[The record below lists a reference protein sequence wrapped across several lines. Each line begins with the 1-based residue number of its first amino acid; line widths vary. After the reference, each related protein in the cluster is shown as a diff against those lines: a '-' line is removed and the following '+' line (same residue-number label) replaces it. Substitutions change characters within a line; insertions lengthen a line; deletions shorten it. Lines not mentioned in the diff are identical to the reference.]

1 MQLSMHTSN
10 HDQSSI
16 GSFCSVA
23 DNTITTVQATYTL
36 RCVWR
41 ERMIEDNDILVY
53 RLAAGCDLSDVEEGK
68 IYTARVQGFATF
80 GMFVQLNDRIKGLVH
95 KSNIKSEHKEKDNVL
110 VRVRQIRPN
119 GNIDLDEL
127 VIAVYQVQSVERT
140 SNTVRISDLSAKVG
154 KSVAIEGAVSQIKQT
169 SGPTIFTIVDE
180 SGTQN
185 VAAFV
190 EAGVRAFPEVE
201 LEAIVRVIGEVMM
214 RNNQLQI
221 EADVITALS
230 GDDETTVR
238 VRIEKALDARSEPEN
253 ILPLVKSDVL
263 ERLRPEMQ
271 KVAKIIRKAVFTA
284 QPIILRHHADADG
297 ICSAVAIEQAVVS
310 LIKESGGDYDAD
322 YFLFKRAP
330 SKAPFYEIEDITRDL
345 DFSLKDHARYG
356 QKMPLVLLTDNG
368 STEEDEASYKIAS
381 VYDLPFIVIDHHHP
395 DATID
400 KYLVAHV
407 NPYHVGGD
415 FGITAGMLGT
425 EVARLINPKVE
436 KLIRHLPAIAA
447 VGDRSEAPERA
458 LYLALIRD
466 EYSEQACKDI
476 ALALDYEQFWLR
488 FNDGREI
495 IKDILNLLG
504 NTERHKKLVNLLVE
518 GANTMIEDQMNA
530 SMPHVVPRVLPNEA
544 RLFLLDVEI
553 HAHKFTFPPPGKT
566 SGEVHDRLCKQNVG
580 EPVVTIGFGPDFA
593 VLRSRGVLMNIPRM
607 VRELHNEIPG
617 GGISGGGHLVVG
629 SIKFVEG
636 MRTVVLEALIKKI
649 GDAQIQK
656 S

>member
-1 MQLSMHTSN
+1 
-10 HDQSSI
+10 
-16 GSFCSVA
+16 
-23 DNTITTVQATYTL
+23 
-36 RCVWR
+36 
-41 ERMIEDNDILVY
+41 
-53 RLAAGCDLSDVEEGK
+53 
-68 IYTARVQGFATF
+68 
-80 GMFVQLNDRIKGLVH
+80 
-95 KSNIKSEHKEKDNVL
+95 
-110 VRVRQIRPN
+110 
-119 GNIDLDEL
+119 
-127 VIAVYQVQSVERT
+127 
-140 SNTVRISDLSAKVG
+140 
-154 KSVAIEGAVSQIKQT
+154 
-169 SGPTIFTIVDE
+169 
-180 SGTQN
+180 
-185 VAAFV
+185 
-190 EAGVRAFPEVE
+190 
-201 LEAIVRVIGEVMM
+201 
-214 RNNQLQI
+214 
-221 EADVITALS
+221 
-230 GDDETTVR
+230 
-238 VRIEKALDARSEPEN
+238 
-253 ILPLVKSDVL
+253 
-263 ERLRPEMQ
+263 
-271 KVAKIIRKAVFTA
+271 
-284 QPIILRHHADADG
+284 
-297 ICSAVAIEQAVVS
+297 
-310 LIKESGGDYDAD
+310 
-322 YFLFKRAP
+322 
-330 SKAPFYEIEDITRDL
+330 
-345 DFSLKDHARYG
+345 
-356 QKMPLVLLTDNG
+356 
-368 STEEDEASYKIAS
+368 

-425 EVARLINPKVE
+425 EVARMINPKVE

-656 S
+656 L

>member
-1 MQLSMHTSN
+1 MQT
-10 HDQSSI
+10 D
-16 GSFCSVA
+16 
-23 DNTITTVQATYTL
+23 D
-36 RCVWR
+36 
-41 ERMIEDNDILVY
+41 DIIVY

-68 IYTARVQGFATF
+68 IYLGKVQGFATF

-95 KSNIKSEHKEKDNVL
+95 KTSMKAEHKEKDSVL

-119 GNIDLDEL
+119 GNIDLEEQL
-127 VIAVYQVQSVERT
+127 IKIYQVQQVERMST
-140 SNTVRISDLSAKVG
+140 TVRIADLPTKLG
-154 KSVAIEGAVSQIKQT
+154 KSVAVEGEVAQIKQT

-190 EAGVRAFPEVE
+190 EAGVRAYPEIE
-201 LEAIVRVIGEVMM
+201 LNMIVKVIGEVMM

-221 EADVITALS
+221 ESDAISALS
-230 GDDETTVR
+230 GDAEVAVR
-238 VRIEKALDARSEPEN
+238 TRIEQALDARAEPEQ
-253 ILPLVKSDVL
+253 IKPLVKSEVL
-263 ERLRPEMQ
+263 DALMPEMR

-310 LIKESGGDYDAD
+310 LIRESGGDFDAD

-345 DFSLKDHARYG
+345 DFALKDHVRFG
-356 QKMPLVLLTDNG
+356 QKMPLVILTDNG
-368 STEEDEASYKIAS
+368 STEEDEPSYKIAS
-381 VYDLPFIVIDHHHP
+381 VYDIPFVVIDHHHP

-400 KYLVAHV
+400 KYLIGHV

-415 FGITAGMLGT
+415 FGVTAGMLGT
-425 EVARLINPKVE
+425 EVARLINPSVE
-436 KLIRHLPAIAA
+436 QHIKHLPAIAG

-458 LYLALIRD
+458 LYLDLVRD
-466 EYSEQACKDI
+466 QYSEQACKDI

-495 IKDILNLLG
+495 VKDVLNLVG
-504 NTERHKKLVNLLVE
+504 NKERHTKLVNLLVE
-518 GANTMIEDQMNA
+518 GANTMIEDQMSA
-530 SMPHVVPRVLPNEA
+530 CMPHVVSRTLPNGA
-544 RLFLLDVEI
+544 HLFLIDVEI

-566 SGEVHDRLCKQNVG
+566 SGEVHDRLCKQNEG
-580 EPVVTIGFGPDFA
+580 KPVVTIGFGPDFG
-593 VLRSRGVLMNIPRM
+593 VLRSRGVHMNIPRM
-607 VRELHNEIPG
+607 VRELHNEVPG

-636 MRTVVLEALIKKI
+636 MRDVVLEALIKKI
-649 GDAQIQK
+649 SEASVQQ
-656 S
+656 

>member
-16 GSFCSVA
+16 GSFCSVVYHPR
-23 DNTITTVQATYTL
+23 TTMQATYTL

-154 KSVAIEGAVSQIKQT
+154 RSVAIEGAVSQIKQT

-230 GDDETTVR
+230 GDEETTVR
-238 VRIEKALDARSEPEN
+238 VRIEKALDARAEPEN

-656 S
+656 L

>member
-1 MQLSMHTSN
+1 MQT
-10 HDQSSI
+10 DT
-16 GSFCSVA
+16 
-23 DNTITTVQATYTL
+23 DTI
-36 RCVWR
+36 
-41 ERMIEDNDILVY
+41 VY

-68 IYTARVQGFATF
+68 IYLGKVQGFATF

-95 KSNIKSEHKEKDNVL
+95 KTSMKADHKEKDSVL

-119 GNIDLDEL
+119 GNIDLEEQL
-127 VIAVYQVQSVERT
+127 IQIYQVQQVERT
-140 SNTVRISDLSAKVG
+140 STTVRIADLATKQG
-154 KSVAIEGAVSQIKQT
+154 KTVAIEGEVAQIKQT

-190 EAGVRAFPEVE
+190 EAGVRAYPEVE
-201 LEAIVRVIGEVMM
+201 LSMIVKVIGEVMM

-221 EADVITALS
+221 EADAVAALT
-230 GDDETTVR
+230 GEEETTVR
-238 VRIEKALDARSEPEN
+238 VRIEKALDARAEPEN
-253 ILPLVKSDVL
+253 IKPLVKSDVL
-263 ERLRPEMQ
+263 DSLMPEMR

-310 LIKESGGDYDAD
+310 LIRESGGDFDAD
-322 YFLFKRAP
+322 YYLFKRAP

-345 DFSLKDHARYG
+345 DFALKDHARFG
-356 QKMPLVLLTDNG
+356 QKMPLVILTDNG
-368 STEEDEASYKIAS
+368 STEEDEPSYKIAS
-381 VYDLPFIVIDHHHP
+381 VYDIPFVVIDHHHP

-400 KYLVAHV
+400 KYLVGHV

-415 FGITAGMLGT
+415 FGVTAGMLGT
-425 EVARLINPKVE
+425 EVARLINPRVE
-436 KLIRHLPAIAA
+436 PVIRHLPAVAG
-447 VGDRSEAPERA
+447 VGDRSEAPERT
-458 LYLALIRD
+458 LYLALVRD

-495 IKDILNLLG
+495 IKDVLDLVG
-504 NTERHKKLVNLLVE
+504 NHERHVKLVSLLVE
-518 GANTMIEDQMNA
+518 GANTMIEDQMSA
-530 SMPHVVPRVLPNEA
+530 CMPHVVTRVLPNDA
-544 RLFLLDVEI
+544 RLFLIDVEI

-566 SGEVHDRLCKQNVG
+566 SGEVHDRLCRQNEG
-580 EPVVTIGFGPDFA
+580 KPVVTIGFGPDFA
-593 VLRSRGVLMNIPRM
+593 VLRSRGVHMNIPRM
-607 VRELHNEIPG
+607 VRDLHNEIPG

-636 MRTVVLEALIKKI
+636 MRDVVLEALITKI
-649 GDAQIQK
+649 GEAPVQQ
-656 S
+656 

>member
-1 MQLSMHTSN
+1 M
-10 HDQSSI
+10 
-16 GSFCSVA
+16 
-23 DNTITTVQATYTL
+23 QATYTL

-230 GDDETTVR
+230 GDEETTVR

-297 ICSAVAIEQAVVS
+297 ICSAVAIEQAVIS